1 MKFRSLNLGNGGE
14 RMGYKRVLLKITGE
28 ALKGE
33 SHIFDRKR
41 LDFLADEIKSI
52 HGKVKLAVV
61 IGGGNIVRGSYLTE
75 NFGTESATADHI
87 GMTATILNALLLQD
101 FLERGGV
108 PTRVMSS
115 IEINKIAEPYIIR
128 RAKRHLEKS
137 RVIVLAAGT
146 GNPGVTTDTAAVL
159 RASDIGADVVMK
171 GTKVDG
177 VYASDPMRN
186 PGAKHYSRISYNEFL
201 RRGLSGILDRT
212 AVAQAEMK
220 RMPIFI
226 FKIFEPG
233 NLLKAINGQAAGTLI
248 S

>member
-1 MKFRSLNLGNGGE
+1 MA
-14 RMGYKRVLLKITGE
+14 YKRVLLKITGE

-52 HGKVKLAVV
+52 HGQVQLAIV

-75 NFGTESATADHI
+75 NFGTDSATADHI
-87 GMTATILNALLLQD
+87 GMMATIQNALMLQD
-101 FLERGGV
+101 FLDREGLQ
-108 PTRVMSS
+108 TRVMTS
-115 IEINKIAEPYIIR
+115 IEVNKVAEPYIIR
-128 RAKRHLEKS
+128 RALRHLEKG
-137 RVIVLAAGT
+137 RVVVLAGGT
-146 GNPGVTTDTAAVL
+146 GNSGVTTDTAAVL

-186 PGAKHYSRISYNEFL
+186 PDAKRYPKISYNEFL
-201 RRGLSGILDRT
+201 KRGLGGILDRS

-220 RMPIFI
+220 KMPIFI
-226 FKIFEPG
+226 FKVFEQG
-233 NLLKAINGQAAGTLI
+233 NLLKAINGEAAGTLI